1 MEFATDIQV
10 LSTPGCAGCDDVK
23 RVIAAA
29 FQDPSALTW
38 EEIDLAEYPEV
49 AGRFGVMTVPRWSS
63 AGRSFSRGYRD
74 MESSKPRS
82 RPTSEGSPDD
92 RCYHARRRGDVLLG
106 L

>member
-49 AGRFGVMTVPRWSS
+49 AGRFGVMTVPAVVIGGEVVFTGVPRHGKLE
-63 AGRSFSRGYRD
+63 AALAAYIGR
-74 MESSKPRS
+74 EPR
-82 RPTSEGSPDD
+82 
-92 RCYHARRRGDVLLG
+92 
-106 L
+106 